1 MIVTRETLYSEFK
14 PFERCITDETL
25 DQLEKGAQEVFGQY
39 TTLTIDEFFGLMDGD
54 YSILGD
60 TSHPSVLQIYWAKGF
75 QSFCANFAKIC
86 ERLQVPE
93 DPNRTKLL
101 EHGCVQLEANES
113 VLVFVRDYFGLP
125 SFFEAGKRT
134 IGEYLLARKASFNAA
149 MMRKNYEAEQ
159 RKKLTLN
166 KEKK

>member
-1 MIVTRETLYSEFK
+1 MIVKRETLYSEFK

-60 TSHPSVLQIYWAKGF
+60 TSHPSVLQVYWAKGF
-75 QSFCANFAKIC
+75 QSFCTNLAKMC

-101 EHGCVQLEANES
+101 EHGCVQLEAQES